1 MNLIDAFLVVPIGLE
16 AGAAQELSEISAFLQ
31 RQGQLGV
38 KNLEVTKGGVSFSAD
53 AKELVDYNSYLR
65 HPSRILQRWEKF
77 RVRDFP
83 KLFQK
88 LNKLN
93 WKQMSKEPPIEVEVA
108 ASKSRL
114 NNEKRILKVIDEVLT
129 KQYSETRG
137 SGRRL
142 FVRNFNDEVTLSWD
156 TSGEHLHFRGYRK
169 EQGAAPIR
177 ENYAFACLYQLC
189 EGLSR
194 AQLQQMILVDPMMG
208 AGTFL
213 CEGLMWGEPNT
224 LRQFSG
230 QSPIQVK
237 KESPMF
243 KKFVG
248 FDSDTQVVSKAKANV
263 ALAHKN
269 SEEINL
275 LSGDVFAMDL
285 LSLNIKGEALVICN
299 PPYGE
304 RLEIKGENYF
314 SELLQSIAEKLE
326 PFRIG
331 IIVPQNKIKEIK
343 VPIKYRNIKQ
353 MPFLNAGLPV
363 IFLVLQKF

>member
-1 MNLIDAFLVVPIGLE
+1 MSPIEAFLVVPIGLE
-16 AGAAQELSEISAFLQ
+16 KGAAQELSEVSAYLQ

-38 KNLEVTKGGVSFSAD
+38 SKIELTKGGVSFSVE

-65 HPSRILQRWEKF
+65 HPSRILQRWDRF

-88 LNKLN
+88 LNKSN
-93 WKQMSKEPPIEVEVA
+93 WKQMSKDAPVEVEVA

-114 NNEKRILKVIDEVLT
+114 NNEKRILKVIDEVLE
-129 KQYSETRG
+129 KQYSKTRG
-137 SGRRL
+137 QGRRL
-142 FVRNFNDEVTLSWD
+142 FVRNFNDEMTLSWD

-189 EGLSR
+189 DGLSR
-194 AQLQQMILVDPMMG
+194 VQLQRMTLIDPMMG

-213 CEGLMWGEPNT
+213 CEGLLWGRPNF
-224 LRQFSG
+224 LRQYSG
-230 QSPIQVK
+230 QTPTQFKQETPI
-237 KESPMF
+237 F
-243 KKFVG
+243 KQLVG
-248 FDSDTQVVSKAKANV
+248 VDIDSQVVNKAKANV
-263 ALAHKN
+263 ALVNTGGEKVK
-269 SEEINL
+269 L
-275 LSGDVFAMDL
+275 VSGDVFEIDPEK
-285 LSLNIKGEALVICN
+285 LNIKGETLVVCN

-304 RLEIKGENYF
+304 RLEIKKENYF
-314 SELLQSIAEKLE
+314 SDLLRVVGERLM

-331 IIVPQNKIKEIK
+331 IIIPQNKIGEIK
-343 VPIKYRNIKQ
+343 LPVNYRNINQ

-363 IFLVLQKF
+363 VFLVLQKL